1 MNETSI
7 TNINFVAGFKFGLAA
22 TLGGFVASVIVL
34 PAISCLLFIIVS
46 ITGGGLMSILG
57 QMR

>member
-1 MNETSI
+1 MNETKI
-7 TNINFVAGFKFGLAA
+7 TQIDFSVGFKFGLAA
-22 TLGGFVASVIVL
+22 TLGSFVASVIIL
-34 PAISCLLFIIVS
+34 PAISCMLFIIVS

>member
-7 TNINFVAGFKFGLAA
+7 TNINFIVGFKFGLAA
-22 TLGGFVASVIVL
+22 TLGSFVASVIVL
-34 PAISCLLFIIVS
+34 PVVSCLLFIIIS